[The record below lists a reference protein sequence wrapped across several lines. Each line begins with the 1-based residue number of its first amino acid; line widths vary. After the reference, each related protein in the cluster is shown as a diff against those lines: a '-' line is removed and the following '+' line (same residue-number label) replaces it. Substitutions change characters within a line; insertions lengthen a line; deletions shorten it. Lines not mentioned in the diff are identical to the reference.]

1 MRKRPR
7 PEQIAAIL
15 RDFQADL
22 DAGLNINHACRKAG
36 IGPTTYYR
44 WKALQENPISSEQL
58 RVSELEAEVG
68 RLKLLVAE
76 LALDRR
82 MLQEALK
89 KAMTAG
95 RRRLIVKELCE
106 QFHASERRACRAL
119 DLARS
124 GLRYAPVV
132 RDQQAALARRIE
144 ELAGAHPRY
153 GYRRIRA
160 LLDREGWTV
169 NKK

>member
-7 PEQIAAIL
+7 PDQIASIL
-15 RDFQADL
+15 RDFLADL
-22 DAGLNINHACRKAG
+22 DAGLNIDQACRKAG

-44 WKALQENPISSEQL
+44 WKARQENPLSNEQL

-89 KAMTAG
+89 K
-95 RRRLIVKELCE
+95 K
-106 QFHASERRACRAL
+106 
-119 DLARS
+119 
-124 GLRYAPVV
+124 P
-132 RDQQAALARRIE
+132 
-144 ELAGAHPRY
+144 
-153 GYRRIRA
+153 
-160 LLDREGWTV
+160 
-169 NKK
+169 

>member
-7 PEQIAAIL
+7 PDQIAAIL

-22 DAGLNINHACRKAG
+22 DAGLNIDQACRKAG

-44 WKALQENPISSEQL
+44 WKGRQEDPISNEQL
-58 RVSELEAEVG
+58 RVSDLEAEVD

-89 KAMTAG
+89 KTT
-95 RRRLIVKELCE
+95 
-106 QFHASERRACRAL
+106 
-119 DLARS
+119 
-124 GLRYAPVV
+124 V
-132 RDQQAALARRIE
+132 RDRAKTLAIPDNAAPTRPGVTAV
-144 ELAGAHPRY
+144 ASWSVPSS
-153 GYRRIRA
+153 
-160 LLDREGWTV
+160 
-169 NKK
+169 